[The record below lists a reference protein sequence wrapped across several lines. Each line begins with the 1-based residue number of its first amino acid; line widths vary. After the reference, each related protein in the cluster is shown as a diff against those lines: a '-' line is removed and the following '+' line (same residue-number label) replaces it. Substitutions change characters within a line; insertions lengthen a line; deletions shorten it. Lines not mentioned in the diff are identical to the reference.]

1 MIFAKEIALFKSI
14 EEMIPTI
21 IMQSVK
27 SNEFKILEYNRGQ
40 MLIGQDS
47 KSRKIGMYSK
57 KWALE
62 RKKRGLQIEHIDLA
76 FSGKFQATLE
86 IVTHSDSFEI
96 KANVPYQ
103 DNIFDMFGKEVLG
116 IQQEFLTDFVEE
128 VLYFDIKK
136 YINDTIAGFTN

>member
-62 RKKRGLQIEHIDLA
+62 RKKRGLQI
-76 FSGKFQATLE
+76 
-86 IVTHSDSFEI
+86 
-96 KANVPYQ
+96 
-103 DNIFDMFGKEVLG
+103 
-116 IQQEFLTDFVEE
+116 
-128 VLYFDIKK
+128 
-136 YINDTIAGFTN
+136 